1 MSLEQDT
8 AEEYAQSFI
17 DNAKESR
24 TVWGLWSEATGWTSI
39 DSDQDP
45 DLEVILFWS
54 ERESAEKHAQDEW
67 RDHSLIAIPLEE
79 FLETTLV
86 EMNEEGVLIGPDW
99 DEDFIGLELPPTD
112 LTARLT
118 AESSEPAEE
127 SYEEEED

>member
-8 AEEYAQSFI
+8 AEDYGQSFI
-17 DNAKESR
+17 DNVKEGR

-45 DLEVILFWS
+45 DIEVILFWS
-54 ERESAEKHAQDEW
+54 QRELAEKHAQDEW
-67 RDHSLIAIPLEE
+67 RDHSLIAIPFEE
-79 FLETTLV
+79 FVETTLV

-99 DEDFIGLELPPTD
+99 DEDFIGLELTPAD

-118 AESSEPAEE
+118 SESSESTEE

>member
-45 DLEVILFWS
+45 DIEVILFWS

-67 RDHSLIAIPLEE
+67 RDHSLIAIPIEE

-99 DEDFIGLELPPTD
+99 DEDFIGLELSPAD
-112 LTARLT
+112 LTARLLSEN
-118 AESSEPAEE
+118 AEVQSQ
-127 SYEEEED
+127 EEEED